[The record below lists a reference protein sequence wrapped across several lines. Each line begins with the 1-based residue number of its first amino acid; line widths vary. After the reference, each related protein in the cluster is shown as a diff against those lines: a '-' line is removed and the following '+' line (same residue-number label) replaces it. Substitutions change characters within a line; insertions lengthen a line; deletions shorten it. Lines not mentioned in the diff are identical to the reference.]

1 MLKKI
6 KIEDIDNVME
16 LWKEELNKSGMPSKN
31 KIILND
37 YTSVRKKLVEN
48 INSTILYTEDG
59 IIEGIISVDNLKNEV
74 WLIIVKSSIQR
85 EGIGTI
91 LLNNIKRKKTQ
102 ITTTINS
109 SNEKALL
116 FFYKNGFKKVEEKEN
131 EKTKQKDYILDWSKQ
146 KNKQITVAYFDEDI
160 SSELIEKQ
168 DKKDNI
174 NYKSINV
181 KQFFKDE
188 NNKKIELNNIKT
200 YIQLRKKIEEALKGE
215 EVLLYIDYNNH
226 YSFLDEQ
233 IKEIA
238 KIQKVRLSIILCE
251 PFSIENAKKINYIKE
266 IEKVYEDYNIY
277 KVDCSLSEQK
287 NIALN
292 QIFEKRQE
300 MLISKI
306 DEIAKKIKSAK

>member
-16 LWKEELNKSGMPSKN
+16 LWKEEINKSGMPSKN

-59 IIEGIISVDNLKNEV
+59 VIEGIISVDNSKNEV

-160 SSELIEKQ
+160 SNELIEKQ

-188 NNKKIELNNIKT
+188 NKKKIELNNIKT

-266 IEKVYEDYNIY
+266 IEKVYENYSIY

>member
-59 IIEGIISVDNLKNEV
+59 IIEGIISVDNSKNEV

-91 LLNNIKRKKTQ
+91 LLNSIKRKKTQ

-109 SNEKALL
+109 NNEKALL

-215 EVLLYIDYNNH
+215 EILLYIDYNNH

>member
-16 LWKEELNKSGMPSKN
+16 LWKEEINKSGMPSKN

-59 IIEGIISVDNLKNEV
+59 IIEGIISIDNSKNEV

-91 LLNNIKRKKTQ
+91 LLNSVKRKKTQ

-168 DKKDNI
+168 EKKDNI

-200 YIQLRKKIEEALKGE
+200 YIQLRKKIEEVLKGE

-266 IEKVYEDYNIY
+266 IEKIYEDYNIY

>member
-59 IIEGIISVDNLKNEV
+59 IIEGIISIDNSKNEV

-91 LLNNIKRKKTQ
+91 LLNSVKRKKTQ

-200 YIQLRKKIEEALKGE
+200 YIQLRKKIEEVLKGE

-266 IEKVYEDYNIY
+266 IEKVYEEYNVY

>member
-16 LWKEELNKSGMPSKN
+16 LWKEEINKSGMPSKN

-59 IIEGIISVDNLKNEV
+59 IIEGIISVDNPKNEV

-116 FFYKNGFKKVEEKEN
+116 FFYKNGFKKIEEKEN

-174 NYKSINV
+174 NYKSIYV

-188 NNKKIELNNIKT
+188 NN
-200 YIQLRKKIEEALKGE
+200 KKIEEALKGE

>member
-59 IIEGIISVDNLKNEV
+59 IIEGIISVDNSKNEV

-91 LLNNIKRKKTQ
+91 LLNSIKRKKTQ

-131 EKTKQKDYILDWSKQ
+131 EKTKQKEYILDWSKQ

>member
-16 LWKEELNKSGMPSKN
+16 LWKEEINKSGMPSKN

-174 NYKSINV
+174 NYKSIYV

-188 NNKKIELNNIKT
+188 NNKRIELNNIKT

-266 IEKVYEDYNIY
+266 IEKVYEEYNVY

-300 MLISKI
+300 VLISKI

>member
-59 IIEGIISVDNLKNEV
+59 IIEGIISVDNSKNEV

-91 LLNNIKRKKTQ
+91 LLNSIKRKKTQ

-109 SNEKALL
+109 NNEKALL

-266 IEKVYEDYNIY
+266 IEKVYENYSIY

-306 DEIAKKIKSAK
+306 DEIAKKIRSAK

>member
-1 MLKKI
+1 
-6 KIEDIDNVME
+6 ME
-16 LWKEELNKSGMPSKN
+16 LWKEEINKSGMPSKN

-59 IIEGIISVDNLKNEV
+59 IIEGIISVDNPKNEV

-146 KNKQITVAYFDEDI
+146 KNKQITVAYFDAAA
-160 SSELIEKQ
+160 LIIRGEP
-168 DKKDNI
+168 
-174 NYKSINV
+174 YG
-181 KQFFKDE
+181 E
-188 NNKKIELNNIKT
+188 NTRKNPVAVANRTSTERGRCRMGLGCIHAAVF
-200 YIQLRKKIEEALKGE
+200 QGHHLRLPR
-215 EVLLYIDYNNH
+215 H
-226 YSFLDEQ
+226 
-233 IKEIA
+233 
-238 KIQKVRLSIILCE
+238 
-251 PFSIENAKKINYIKE
+251 
-266 IEKVYEDYNIY
+266 
-277 KVDCSLSEQK
+277 
-287 NIALN
+287 
-292 QIFEKRQE
+292 
-300 MLISKI
+300 
-306 DEIAKKIKSAK
+306 

>member
-16 LWKEELNKSGMPSKN
+16 LWKEEINKSGMPSKN

-59 IIEGIISVDNLKNEV
+59 IIEGIISVDNSKNEV

-91 LLNNIKRKKTQ
+91 LLNSIKRKKTQ

-131 EKTKQKDYILDWSKQ
+131 EKTKQKDYILNWSKQ

-200 YIQLRKKIEEALKGE
+200 YIQLRKKIEEVLKGE

>member
-16 LWKEELNKSGMPSKN
+16 LWKEEINKSGMPSKN

-59 IIEGIISVDNLKNEV
+59 VIEGIISADNSKNEV

-160 SSELIEKQ
+160 SNELIEKQ

-266 IEKVYEDYNIY
+266 IEKVYENYSIY

>member
-16 LWKEELNKSGMPSKN
+16 LWKEEINKSGMPSKN

-59 IIEGIISVDNLKNEV
+59 VIEGIISADNSKNEV

>member
-59 IIEGIISVDNLKNEV
+59 IIEGIISVDNSKNEV

-91 LLNNIKRKKTQ
+91 LLNSIKRKKTQ

-174 NYKSINV
+174 NYKSIYV

-266 IEKVYEDYNIY
+266 IEKVYEDYSIY

>member
-16 LWKEELNKSGMPSKN
+16 LWKEEINKSGMPSKN

-59 IIEGIISVDNLKNEV
+59 VIEGIISVDNLKNEV

-266 IEKVYEDYNIY
+266 IEKVYEEYNVY

>member
-31 KIILND
+31 MIILND

-59 IIEGIISVDNLKNEV
+59 IIEGIISVDNSKNEV

-91 LLNNIKRKKTQ
+91 LLNSIKRKKIQ

-160 SSELIEKQ
+160 SSELIDKQ
-168 DKKDNI
+168 GKKDNI

-266 IEKVYEDYNIY
+266 IEKVYEDYSIY

>member
-16 LWKEELNKSGMPSKN
+16 LWKEEINKSGMPSKN
-31 KIILND
+31 KIILDD

-59 IIEGIISVDNLKNEV
+59 VIEGIISVDNSKNEV

-160 SSELIEKQ
+160 SNELIEKQ

-200 YIQLRKKIEEALKGE
+200 YIQLRKKIEEVLKGE

-266 IEKVYEDYNIY
+266 IEKIYEDYNIY

>member
-16 LWKEELNKSGMPSKN
+16 LWKEEINKSGMPSKN

-59 IIEGIISVDNLKNEV
+59 VIEGIISVDNSKNEV

-188 NNKKIELNNIKT
+188 NKKKIELNNIKT

>member
-59 IIEGIISVDNLKNEV
+59 IIEGIISVDNSKNEV

-91 LLNNIKRKKTQ
+91 LLNSIKRKKTQ

-266 IEKVYEDYNIY
+266 IEKVYENYSIY

>member
-59 IIEGIISVDNLKNEV
+59 IIEGIISIDNSKNEV

-91 LLNNIKRKKTQ
+91 LLNSVKRKKTQ

-168 DKKDNI
+168 GKKDNI

-200 YIQLRKKIEEALKGE
+200 YIQLRKKIEEVLKGE

-266 IEKVYEDYNIY
+266 IEKIYEDYNIY

>member
-16 LWKEELNKSGMPSKN
+16 LWKEELNKSEMPSKN

>member
-16 LWKEELNKSGMPSKN
+16 LWKEEINKSGMPSKN

-59 IIEGIISVDNLKNEV
+59 VIEGIISVDNLKNEV

-306 DEIAKKIKSAK
+306 DEITKKIKSAK

>member
-16 LWKEELNKSGMPSKN
+16 LWKEEINKSGMPSKN

-59 IIEGIISVDNLKNEV
+59 VIEGIISVDNSKNEV

-160 SSELIEKQ
+160 SNELIEKQ

-215 EVLLYIDYNNH
+215 EVFLYIDYNNH

-266 IEKVYEDYNIY
+266 IEKVYENYSIY

>member
-59 IIEGIISVDNLKNEV
+59 VIEGIISVDNLKNEV

-91 LLNNIKRKKTQ
+91 LLNSIKRKKTQ

-109 SNEKALL
+109 NNEKALL

-266 IEKVYEDYNIY
+266 IEKVYENYSIY

>member
-16 LWKEELNKSGMPSKN
+16 LWKEEINKSGMPSKN

-59 IIEGIISVDNLKNEV
+59 IIEGIISVDNPKNEV

-168 DKKDNI
+168 GKKDNI

-215 EVLLYIDYNNH
+215 EVLLYIDYNNQ

-266 IEKVYEDYNIY
+266 IEKVYEEYNVY

>member
-16 LWKEELNKSGMPSKN
+16 LWKEEINKSGMPSKN

-59 IIEGIISVDNLKNEV
+59 IIEGIISVDNSKNEV

-91 LLNNIKRKKTQ
+91 LLNSIKRKKTQ

-266 IEKVYEDYNIY
+266 IEKVYENYSIY

>member
-1 MLKKI
+1 
-6 KIEDIDNVME
+6 ME
-16 LWKEELNKSGMPSKN
+16 LWKEEVNKSQMPSKN
-31 KIILND
+31 KIILNE
-37 YTSVRKKLVEN
+37 YTSVRKKILEN
-48 INSTILYTEDG
+48 INSTVLYTEDG
-59 IIEGIISVDNLKNEV
+59 IIDGFISVDSSKNEV
-74 WLIIVKSSIQR
+74 WMIIVKNNIQR

-91 LLNNIKRKKTQ
+91 LLNSVKKKKEQ
-102 ITTTINS
+102 ITTVINS
-109 SNEKALL
+109 NNEIALL
-116 FFYKNGFKKVEEKEN
+116 FFKKNGFNKIEEKEN
-131 EKTKQKDYILDWSKQ
+131 EKTKQKDYVLSWSKQ
-146 KNKQITVAYFDEDI
+146 NNKQITVAYFDEDI
-160 SSELIEKQ
+160 SKELINKQEKQ
-168 DKKDNI
+168 ENI
-174 NYKSINV
+174 SYKSINV
-181 KQFFKDE
+181 KQFIKKDE
-188 NNKKIELNNIKT
+188 NKKIELNNIKT

-238 KIQKVRLSIILCE
+238 KIQKVKLSVILCE

-292 QIFEKRQE
+292 QIFDKRQE

-306 DEIAKKIKSAK
+306 DEIAKKIKRAK

>member
-16 LWKEELNKSGMPSKN
+16 LWKEEINKSGMPSKN
-31 KIILND
+31 QIILND
-37 YTSVRKKLVEN
+37 STSVRTKLVEN

-59 IIEGIISVDNLKNEV
+59 IIEGIISVDNPKNEV

-168 DKKDNI
+168 GKKDNI

-266 IEKVYEDYNIY
+266 MEKVYEEYNVY

>member
-16 LWKEELNKSGMPSKN
+16 LWKEEVNKSQMPSKN
-31 KIILND
+31 KIILNE
-37 YTSVRKKLVEN
+37 YTSVRKKILEN
-48 INSTILYTEDG
+48 INSTVLYTEDG
-59 IIEGIISVDNLKNEV
+59 IIDGFISVDSSKNEV
-74 WLIIVKSSIQR
+74 WMIIVKNNIQR

-91 LLNNIKRKKTQ
+91 LLNSVKKKKEQ
-102 ITTTINS
+102 ITTVINS
-109 SNEKALL
+109 NNEIALL
-116 FFYKNGFKKVEEKEN
+116 FFKKNGFNKIEEKEN
-131 EKTKQKDYILDWSKQ
+131 EKTKQKDYVLSWSKQ
-146 KNKQITVAYFDEDI
+146 NNKQITVAYFDEDI
-160 SSELIEKQ
+160 SKELINKQEKQ
-168 DKKDNI
+168 ENI
-174 NYKSINV
+174 SYKSINV
-181 KQFFKDE
+181 KQFIKKDE
-188 NNKKIELNNIKT
+188 NKKIELNNIKT

-238 KIQKVRLSIILCE
+238 KIQKVKLSVILCE

-292 QIFEKRQE
+292 QIFDKRQE

-306 DEIAKKIKSAK
+306 DEIAKKIKRAK

>member
-16 LWKEELNKSGMPSKN
+16 LWKEEINKSGMPSKN

-59 IIEGIISVDNLKNEV
+59 IIEGIISVDNPKNEV

-146 KNKQITVAYFDEDI
+146 KNKQITVVYFDEDI

-168 DKKDNI
+168 GKKDNI

-266 IEKVYEDYNIY
+266 IEKVYEEYNVY

>member
-59 IIEGIISVDNLKNEV
+59 IIEGIISIDNSKNEV

-91 LLNNIKRKKTQ
+91 LLNSVKRKKTQ

-174 NYKSINV
+174 NYKSIYV

-200 YIQLRKKIEEALKGE
+200 YIQLRKKIEEVLKGE

-266 IEKVYEDYNIY
+266 IEKIYEDYNIY

-306 DEIAKKIKSAK
+306 DEIAIKSAK

>member
-31 KIILND
+31 KVILND

-215 EVLLYIDYNNH
+215 EILLYIDYNNH

>member
-160 SSELIEKQ
+160 SSELIDKQ
-168 DKKDNI
+168 GKKDNI

-188 NNKKIELNNIKT
+188 NNKKIELNNIKK
-200 YIQLRKKIEEALKGE
+200 YIQLRKK
-215 EVLLYIDYNNH
+215 
-226 YSFLDEQ
+226 
-233 IKEIA
+233 
-238 KIQKVRLSIILCE
+238 
-251 PFSIENAKKINYIKE
+251 
-266 IEKVYEDYNIY
+266 
-277 KVDCSLSEQK
+277 
-287 NIALN
+287 
-292 QIFEKRQE
+292 
-300 MLISKI
+300 
-306 DEIAKKIKSAK
+306 

>member
-16 LWKEELNKSGMPSKN
+16 LWKEEINKSGMPSKN

-59 IIEGIISVDNLKNEV
+59 IIEGIISVDNPKNEV

-146 KNKQITVAYFDEDI
+146 KNKQITVVYFDEDI

-168 DKKDNI
+168 GKKDNI

>member
-16 LWKEELNKSGMPSKN
+16 LWKEEINKSGMPSKN

-266 IEKVYEDYNIY
+266 IEKVYEEYNVY